1 MKEKKYKPVT
11 FVKGEIGYYRNNIYQ
26 QNLLL
31 KAMQVTDN
39 PKELRKAI
47 GVKAVADVVRTLDKL
62 TIRKE
67 YHEALANNGVSLDF
81 IVGGIKNIAQTSGKD
96 ATKLKAYQTLLRS
109 IGLERYE
116 DIEDKGKGWEEM
128 LVEMQQERLRNGEE
142 VKQIEAEVGEYEV
155 IAPPVP
161 EEARKKRED
170 EEALGKQLYAD

>member
-11 FVKGEIGYYRNNIYQ
+11 FVEGEKNYYRNNTYQ
-26 QNLLL
+26 QNMLL

-67 YHEALANNGVSLDF
+67 YHEALADNGVSLDF
-81 IVGGIKNIAQTSGKD
+81 IVGGIKNIAQTSSKD
-96 ATKLKAYQTLLRS
+96 ATRLKAYQTLLRS

-128 LVEMQQERLRNGEE
+128 LVEMQQKQLRGEE
-142 VKQIEAEVGEYEV
+142 VKQIEAEEGDYEV

-161 EEARKKRED
+161 ESARKRRED
-170 EEALGKQLYAD
+170 EEALGRQLYAS